1 MYRRYWYRY
10 LIIESKCSVLYSLN
24 ILLQKQFF
32 SEICIV
38 VLYNVYV
45 CSKVLNRIVSKFNC
59 SLCFIKC
66 EYYSTVYCIHSVQT
80 VLRLTQRCP
89 GKRPN
94 SIKLIKTR
102 KGHAAAASEF
112 ESQTEISN
120 TARPSSQYTEIVLK
134 LYYKTQYK
142 N

>member
-1 MYRRYWYRY
+1 MFSIIFFEHFVVEKVFFQRFVLSYCIMYMYMF
-10 LIIESKCSVLYSLN
+10 V
-24 ILLQKQFF
+24 
-32 SEICIV
+32 
-38 VLYNVYV
+38 
-45 CSKVLNRIVSKFNC
+45 VLNRIVSKFNC

-80 VLRLTQRCP
+80 ALRLTQRCP

-120 TARPSSQYTEIVLK
+120 TARPNSQYTEIVLK
-134 LYYKTQYK
+134 MYYKTQYK